1 MGGNKQYSKEEL
13 EDKTT
18 IQLMKRDI
26 EEIKNKLERLPKEI
40 IDRFLLEAE
49 IIKQRTLEEARAEDD
64 KRYAIKKTEEL
75 LNDKVFQ
82 AKVCNVREVKTGK
95 WFWKNVLTQIFTSL
109 MVAGITTFLVLKNIL
124 K

>member
-13 EDKTT
+13 ENKTT

-49 IIKQRTLEEARAEDD
+49 IIKQRTLEEARTEDD

-82 AKVCNVREVKTGK
+82 AKVCNVIEVKTGK

>member
-1 MGGNKQYSKEEL
+1 MGGNKEYSKEEL

-18 IQLMKRDI
+18 IQIMKKDI
-26 EEIKNKLERLPKEI
+26 EEIKYKLERLPKDI

-49 IIKQRTLEEARAEDD
+49 IIKQKTLEEARREDD

-82 AKVCNVREVKTGK
+82 SKVCNVIEVKTGK

-109 MVAGITTFLVLKNIL
+109 MVAGLTTFLVLKNIL